1 MQRKK
6 TSRILKKLLT
16 YDIGVAFTWYGTK
29 DKRRFCDLQ
38 FCQLMCGGLTEQ
50 QNKKEA
56 EVTLKD
62 NEKTTMTWLRQ
73 RAPGQLPE
81 KGSCTDGAPRGR

>member
-1 MQRKK
+1 KRYIKIIGGDDAKEK

-62 NEKTTMTWLRQ
+62 IEKTTMTWLRHAKERLDNCQ
-73 RAPGQLPE
+73 
-81 KGSCTDGAPRGR
+81 K